1 MKAAR
6 PDLYPPTARLL
17 RALWADERGAS
28 HLEYAIIAF
37 GTGTFLVAGLIVL
50 SGGLETFYSNTASV
64 LASLL

>member
-1 MKAAR
+1 MKVALTAI
-6 PDLYPPTARLL
+6 DLPISRLM

-37 GTGTFLVAGLIVL
+37 GAGTFLVAGLIVL
-50 SGGLETFYSNTASV
+50 SGGLETFFSHTASV